1 MKDLL
6 MKRKVIA
13 LITVV
18 AVIFAA
24 LFVIKKNIEGTT
36 NHITSKKGSLFSN
49 ANKTDDSCCV
59 ELSRGK
65 LSDLSIYQLKSTWKN
80 QESENVRLQ
89 DFLGKKV
96 ILAMIYTNCPTACP
110 AIVGEMLRL
119 QSAIPKSNL
128 SDYRF
133 VLVSVDPKRDAPS
146 QLEKYAKERN
156 LNEKLWTLL
165 TGSNY
170 QISELAQMIGFKYM
184 KKQNDTFLHSNLITF
199 IDEKGEIKNQSEGL
213 NQNINTLLSM
223 SGN

>member
-1 MKDLL
+1 MKGLI
-6 MKRKVIA
+6 MKRKMIA
-13 LITVV
+13 FIIVV
-18 AVIFAA
+18 AIILAA
-24 LFVIKKNIEGTT
+24 SFVIKKNIESTT
-36 NHITSKKGSLFSN
+36 NHITSKKGNLFSN
-49 ANKTDDSCCV
+49 ANKADDSCCV
-59 ELSRGK
+59 ELSHGK

-80 QESENVRLQ
+80 QESKNIRLR

-110 AIVGEMLRL
+110 AIVGDILRL

-133 VLVSVDPKRDAPS
+133 ILVSIDPQRDVPA
-146 QLEKYAKERN
+146 QLEKFAKERN

-184 KKQNDTFLHSNLITF
+184 KKQNDTFQHSNLITF